1 MSTFS
6 ENQKRWTVVGIAL
19 LNKMVPQIRTFV
31 EQCLLT
37 EYHNLKTS
45 HNIHMQTA
53 PGFLRK
59 HPKTLKY
66 ENINN
71 NNNHKLPSG
80 KLDVSKFDYKVL
92 SHVDLS
98 KLYLQPFMV
107 KFSAFDDKCDGSA
120 VLLLLGEVPVF
131 SAIIQASA
139 KAVKDNVRNE
149 WAHCNL
155 TVWDE
160 AKFKKCFQEMKQLVN
175 SLCLP
180 TADEDRILSELQD
193 WETKGSS
200 GCHSKITTILF
211 AGLLIFHEIIII
223 IDEVAQH
230 L

>member
-6 ENQKRWTVVGIAL
+6 ENQKRWMVVGIAL

-31 EQCLLT
+31 EQSLLT

-120 VLLLLGEVPVF
+120 VLSLLGEVPVF
-131 SAIIQASA
+131 SATIQASA
-139 KAVKDNVRNE
+139 KAVKDSVRNE

-155 TVWDE
+155 TLWDE
-160 AKFKKCFQEMKQLVN
+160 AKFKSCFQEMKQLVK
-175 SLCLP
+175 SLSLP
-180 TADEDRILSELQD
+180 TADEDRIFSELQD

-211 AGLLIFHEIIII
+211 AGLLIFH
-223 IDEVAQH
+223 D
-230 L
+230 